1 MRFSIVFQSNE
12 ERKLNQ
18 EHMGSTIFGNAIPET
33 ISGFA
38 MPQDKQIGRDG
49 LVAWELVVGPN

>member
-1 MRFSIVFQSNE
+1 MVFQSNE

-18 EHMGSTIFGNAIPET
+18 EHMGSTIFGSAIPEP

-49 LVAWELVVGPN
+49 FGRVGIGGRA

>member
-1 MRFSIVFQSNE
+1 MVFPAGLNTSD

-18 EHMGSTIFGNAIPET
+18 EHMGSTIFGNAIPGM

-38 MPQDKQIGRDG
+38 MPQDKEIGRDG
-49 LVAWELVVGPN
+49 SSRVGIGGRA